1 MLSLL
6 KFILVLCMVFIH
18 GSSAEEPSLRKE
30 GFDFVLSLKHC
41 LQHKGM
47 MDCVKRKV
55 VDKLDQQLKSNRTI
69 EITDGVSIKK
79 DPQWEENS
87 VANTQRSMKGMSLNE
102 ILTTKVNEYL
112 SSLVIQFKL
121 NDNIENNV
129 GESKYLFVT
138 HT

>member
-1 MLSLL
+1 M
-6 KFILVLCMVFIH
+6 LVLCVVFVL
-18 GSSAEEPSLRKE
+18 GSSAEEFSLRKE

-87 VANTQRSMKGMSLNE
+87 VANSQRSMKGMSLND

-121 NDNIENNV
+121 KENIESGV
-129 GESKYLFVT
+129 GECEYCDP
-138 HT
+138 